1 MAREFRSSDKGKR
14 VVTGDGDTVGKID
27 QIDGNQAHVKPDGGL
42 ADTIRQRL
50 GWTDESEDMYVL
62 DNSRVQSFSGGK
74 VQLKD

>member
-1 MAREFRSSDKGKR
+1 MAREFRSSDEGKR
-14 VVTGDGDTVGKID
+14 VVTSDGDTVGKID
-27 QIDGNQAHVKPDGGL
+27 RIEGNKVHVKPDGGL

-62 DNSRVQSFSGGK
+62 DHSRVQSFSGGK